1 VKTEP
6 SDRLDGVSNSDGGS
20 DNSGQL
26 KNTIRSDIRVHTLEL
41 HQASVDTT
49 WNSEDEPTD
58 DPLSDSSIT
67 WLVDYKSTS

>member
-6 SDRLDGVSNSDGGS
+6 SDRLDGVSNSDGSS

-26 KNTIRSDIRVHTLEL
+26 KNTIRSDIRVHTLGL
-41 HQASVDTT
+41 DQASVDTT
-49 WNSEDEPTD
+49 RNSEDEPTD